1 MISSSSCKHSCF
13 LLLCHLSMVFD
24 SDRKSF
30 WLSVNEV
37 NLSSFGSIVSCFLSC
52 FDQIKVSFSL
62 MFYEA
67 LILEF
72 EWISLTSDR
81 TTQSSYCR
89 CRHWPFRKIVEPN
102 VEISASSRWRL
113 GRSIQILWSTSTLLR
128 SNPPFYNIIKLNIL
142 WRPIWTFI
150 ELRSPLRRN
159 RSLSFILIGMLNK
172 WFNSCVDFVILL
184 LLFLLTY

>member
-1 MISSSSCKHSCF
+1 
-13 LLLCHLSMVFD
+13 
-24 SDRKSF
+24 
-30 WLSVNEV
+30 
-37 NLSSFGSIVSCFLSC
+37 
-52 FDQIKVSFSL
+52 

-184 LLFLLTY
+184 LLFLLTYWIFEGADGVELAYSVLVQLINAFEGSFSYGFWMVRQEQAAEFRPLEEVFAVVLGARHC